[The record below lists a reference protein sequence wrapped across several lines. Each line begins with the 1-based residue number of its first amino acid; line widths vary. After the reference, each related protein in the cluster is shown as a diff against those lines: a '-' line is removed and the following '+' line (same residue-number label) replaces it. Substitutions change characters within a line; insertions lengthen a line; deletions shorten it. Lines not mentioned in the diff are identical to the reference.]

1 LPHHLDF
8 LCLVAYHHPEPE
20 VFGRASSLSL
30 GVFANNEDGMAKKRS
45 APSGLEIK
53 AVTSERAARL
63 YRLLHLLGRGPQK
76 RDTLTKRL
84 RLDVRGFYRDLEL
97 LHSAGIS
104 VTLANHRYTLEEDAD
119 EAANR
124 LPFPDPRLT
133 LGEVRQLA
141 KGRSKAHRKLQEQ
154 LAAIVK

>member
-1 LPHHLDF
+1 
-8 LCLVAYHHPEPE
+8 
-20 VFGRASSLSL
+20 
-30 GVFANNEDGMAKKRS
+30 MAKKRS
-45 APSGLEIK
+45 TASSSEIK

-63 YRLLHLLGRGPQK
+63 YRLLHLLGTGPQK
-76 RDTLTKRL
+76 RDALTKRL

-97 LHSAGIS
+97 LHGTGIS
-104 VTLANHRYTLEEDAD
+104 VSLVNHRYILEEDAD
-119 EAANR
+119 EASAR